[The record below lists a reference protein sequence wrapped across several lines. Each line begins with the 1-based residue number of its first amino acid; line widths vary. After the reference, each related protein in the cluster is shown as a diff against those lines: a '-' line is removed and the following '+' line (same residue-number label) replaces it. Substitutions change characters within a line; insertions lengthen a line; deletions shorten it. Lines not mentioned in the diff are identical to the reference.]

1 MEYKKTNLK
10 DTIFSREKNKMF
22 SSKAYAD
29 VKTRAHLL
37 NAPIF
42 TIKTVQAFVKGITYR
57 KINDWDSKKMIS
69 GSRDNIEGGWR
80 KFSLVEII
88 KFFIISDLRK
98 FGLNIKK
105 IKNILKNISNRP
117 FQISKEGKSYNPPF
131 LKLEYFTFLSWGGY
145 KILLLINEKE
155 DAFFFDEKNM
165 VQSYFYLDKASSPLI
180 ILPFFSYIRS
190 MSKKVM
196 EEKLDSTIEGLLE
209 KRITVKERK
218 ILNIINIKNYESI
231 TIKKQNGE
239 IQTVKA
245 KKIQRGDFSDKEIID
260 AIKQKDYQNVSV
272 SINDG
277 KKINITREET
287 IKL

>member
-1 MEYKKTNLK
+1 MECKKIDLK
-10 DTIFSREKNKMF
+10 DTIFSHEKNKMF
-22 SSKAYAD
+22 SSQAYGVAKKIAPD
-29 VKTRAHLL
+29 L
-37 NAPIF
+37 NKSVF
-42 TIKTVQAFVKGITYR
+42 TIKIVQAFVKGITYR
-57 KINDWDSKKMIS
+57 KINDWDRKNMIS
-69 GSRDNIEGGWR
+69 GSRDNIEAGWR
-80 KFSLVEII
+80 KFSFVEII

-105 IKNILKNISNRP
+105 IKNILKNISNSS
-117 FQISKEGKSYNPPF
+117 FNISKKGEPYNPAF
-131 LKLEYFTFLSWGGY
+131 LQLEYFMVLCLGGY

-155 DAFFFDEKNM
+155 DAFFFSEKNM
-165 VQSYFYLDKASSPLI
+165 VRSYFYLDKASSPLI
-180 ILPFFSYIRS
+180 ILPFFSYVGS
-190 MSKKVM
+190 MFKKAE
-196 EEKLDSTIEGLLE
+196 EEKLDSTIEGLFE
-209 KRITVKERK
+209 KRITEKERK

-245 KKIQRGDFSDKEIID
+245 KKIQRGDFSDKEIVD

-272 SINDG
+272 SIKDG